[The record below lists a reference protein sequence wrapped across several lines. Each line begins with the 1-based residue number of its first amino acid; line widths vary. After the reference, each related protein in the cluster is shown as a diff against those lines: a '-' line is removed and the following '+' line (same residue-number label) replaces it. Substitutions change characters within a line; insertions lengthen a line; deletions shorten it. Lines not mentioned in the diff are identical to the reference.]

1 MVTMHEQDELSSEE
15 FFPAVESFSDFS
27 GKQRE
32 FVIELMVQ
40 ATGYFLRAR
49 EKRRA
54 GDEGGY
60 EFAAYSPASPF
71 FALSTLRDKIRK
83 GMATRYLDPEHGQGG
98 LSHDRLKGRIS
109 HSGVV
114 VDGRFISF
122 EEFSSLL
129 AGYEGSQF
137 SLTVTDPY
145 DEEPR
150 S

>member
-1 MVTMHEQDELSSEE
+1 
-15 FFPAVESFSDFS
+15 
-27 GKQRE
+27 
-32 FVIELMVQ
+32 
-40 ATGYFLRAR
+40 
-49 EKRRA
+49 
-54 GDEGGY
+54 
-60 EFAAYSPASPF
+60 
-71 FALSTLRDKIRK
+71 
-83 GMATRYLDPEHGQGG
+83 MATRYLDPEHGQGG

-122 EEFSSLL
+122 KEFSSLL

>member
-1 MVTMHEQDELSSEE
+1 MHEQDELSPEE
-15 FFPAVESFSDFS
+15 FFPAVESLSDFS

-49 EKRRA
+49 ERRRA
-54 GDEGGY
+54 GDKGGY

-71 FALSTLRDKIRK
+71 FALGALRDKIRK
-83 GMATRYLDPEHGQGG
+83 GMATRYLDTEHGQRG
-98 LSHDRLKGRIS
+98 LSHDRLKGRVS

-114 VDGRFISF
+114 VDGQFISF
-122 EEFSSLL
+122 EEFSSIL
-129 AGYEGSQF
+129 ATYEGSQF
-137 SLTVTDPY
+137 SLTVAAPY
-145 DEEPR
+145 DEEPG